1 MAQLLLSNGC
11 NPESRDKEGKS
22 AYYLAKLF
30 KNDDVSSV
38 LCSAEGADVCCCF
51 CSVDGDITTR

>member
-30 KNDDVSSV
+30 KNDDVSGV